1 MSPIRRAHDAVSR
14 ALSRLGSLIVQ
25 PDPHPEPSRLDLM
38 DGRGTVPLSD
48 EHDLMAMVD
57 ATHEDPQ
64 TVAAAAKGDGPP
76 TPLPKIR
83 PDQLWITAALSRL
96 GQQSQGHQIHRDADR
111 PCDCCKALD
120 YELAGVIED
129 MEGRP

>member
-1 MSPIRRAHDAVSR
+1 MSPVRRAHDAFSR
-14 ALSRLGSLIVQ
+14 ALSRLGALIVQ
-25 PDPHPEPSRLDLM
+25 PDPHPEPSRLDRM
-38 DGRGTVPLSD
+38 DGRGTVPLSE

-57 ATHEDPQ
+57 ATQEDPQ
-64 TVAAAAKGDGPP
+64 TVAAAAKGDAPP
-76 TPLPKIR
+76 TPLRKIR
-83 PDQLWITAALSRL
+83 PVQLWITAALARL
-96 GQQSQGHQIHRDADR
+96 SQQSQSHQVHRNPDE